1 MFVLSKQMDGQSDVK
16 VFSIGFGRVAS
27 RSLNAYL
34 RLLGYRAIHWP
45 AVINGVDF
53 KARLI
58 PFIGNSAAAV
68 DALAPVLAKYDAFG
82 DVPFPGLYRELDIR
96 YPNARFILLTRDLD
110 AWFRSA
116 ADIWA
121 LQRGAHVFDPFE
133 RVLYNLYLPG
143 KQEVTLDDKS
153 LLIAAH
159 QRHIIACQEHFGGR
173 LLCIDISNPRL
184 GASIAKFLG
193 RTAWPFPHISDDAQP
208 LWITLAVAARAAQG
222 YLFKGWR
229 AALPNTSHQ

>member
-1 MFVLSKQMDGQSDVK
+1 MKDQRGAK

-45 AVINGVDF
+45 AVVNGVDF
-53 KARLI
+53 KARLV
-58 PFIGNSAAAV
+58 PFIDNPAGAV
-68 DALAPVLAKYDAFG
+68 DALAPLLAKYDAFS
-82 DVPFPGLYRELDIR
+82 DVPFPGLYCELAVRFPD
-96 YPNARFILLTRDLD
+96 ARFILLTRDLD

-116 ADIWA
+116 SEIWA

-133 RVLYNLYLPG
+133 RVLYNVYLPG
-143 KQEVTLDDKS
+143 KLEVTLDDQT
-153 LLIAAH
+153 LLMAAH
-159 QRHIIACQEHFGGR
+159 QRHIIACQEYFGDR
-173 LLCIDISNPRL
+173 LLCEDISSPQL

-193 RTAWPFPHISDDAQP
+193 RAAWPFPHISDDAPP
-208 LWITLAVAARAAQG
+208 LWVTLAVSPRAAPG

-229 AALPNTSHQ
+229 SR